1 MNRQE
6 LIERLIE
13 EEQKYGLPALLDYSF
28 GSDIKVKLRF
38 SLRDC
43 ETGIDELC
51 LSVRS
56 QNALKRADIM
66 TLGVL
71 IDALNEGKVKGL
83 RNLGRKSVNEIKTC
97 LLAGA
102 YQLLNNREKML
113 FWEEFST
120 LNPRG

>member
-6 LIERLIE
+6 LVERLIE
-13 EEQKYGLPALLDYSF
+13 EEQKYGLPALLDYIF

-83 RNLGRKSVNEIKTC
+83 RNLGRKSFREIQTQILVYGYEK
-97 LLAGA
+97 
-102 YQLLNNREKML
+102 LNQREKQQFFDDL
-113 FWEEFST
+113 IEE
-120 LNPRG
+120 NRK

>member
-13 EEQKYGLPALLDYSF
+13 EEQKYGLPTLLDYIF

-83 RNLGRKSVNEIKTC
+83 RNLGRKSFREIQTRILVYGYEK
-97 LLAGA
+97 
-102 YQLLNNREKML
+102 LNQREKQQFFDDL
-113 FWEEFST
+113 IEE
-120 LNPRG
+120 NRQ

>member
-13 EEQKYGLPALLDYSF
+13 EEQKYGLPALLDYIF

-83 RNLGRKSVNEIKTC
+83 RDLGRKSFREIQTRILVYGYEK
-97 LLAGA
+97 
-102 YQLLNNREKML
+102 LNQKEKQQFFDDLIGENRQ
-113 FWEEFST
+113 
-120 LNPRG
+120 

>member
-6 LIERLIE
+6 LVERLIE
-13 EEQKYGLPALLDYSF
+13 EEQKYGLPALLDYIF

-83 RNLGRKSVNEIKTC
+83 RNLGRKSFREIQTQILVYGYEK
-97 LLAGA
+97 
-102 YQLLNNREKML
+102 LNQREKQQFFDDL
-113 FWEEFST
+113 IEE
-120 LNPRG
+120 NRQ

>member
-13 EEQKYGLPALLDYSF
+13 EEQKYGLPALLDYIF

-71 IDALNEGKVKGL
+71 IDALNESKVKGL
-83 RNLGRKSVNEIKTC
+83 RNLGRKSFREIQTRI
-97 LLAGA
+97 LVYG
-102 YQLLNNREKML
+102 YERLNQKEKQQFFDDLIEENRQ
-113 FWEEFST
+113 
-120 LNPRG
+120 

>member
-13 EEQKYGLPALLDYSF
+13 EEQKYGLPALLDYIF

-83 RNLGRKSVNEIKTC
+83 RNLGRKSFREIQTRILVYGYEK
-97 LLAGA
+97 
-102 YQLLNNREKML
+102 LNQKEKQQFFDDLIEENRQ
-113 FWEEFST
+113 
-120 LNPRG
+120 

>member
-13 EEQKYGLPALLDYSF
+13 EEQKYGLPTLLDYIF

-83 RNLGRKSVNEIKTC
+83 RNLGRKSFREIQTRILVYGYEK
-97 LLAGA
+97 
-102 YQLLNNREKML
+102 LNQKEKQQFFDDLIEENRQ
-113 FWEEFST
+113 
-120 LNPRG
+120 

>member
-13 EEQKYGLPALLDYSF
+13 EEQKYGLPTLLDYIF

-83 RNLGRKSVNEIKTC
+83 RNLGRKSFREIQTIILVYGYEK
-97 LLAGA
+97 
-102 YQLLNNREKML
+102 LNQREKQQFFDDL
-113 FWEEFST
+113 IEE
-120 LNPRG
+120 NRQ

>member
-13 EEQKYGLPALLDYSF
+13 EEQKYGLPALLDYVF
-28 GSDIKVKLRF
+28 GSDIKVRLRF

-83 RNLGRKSVNEIKTC
+83 RNLGRKSFREIQTRI
-97 LLAGA
+97 LVYG
-102 YQLLNNREKML
+102 YERLNQREKQEFVEDL
-113 FWEEFST
+113 IEE
-120 LNPRG
+120 NRQ

>member
-13 EEQKYGLPALLDYSF
+13 EEQKYGLPALLDYIF

-71 IDALNEGKVKGL
+71 IDALNEGKVKVL
-83 RNLGRKSVNEIKTC
+83 RNLGRKSFREIQTRILVYGYEK
-97 LLAGA
+97 
-102 YQLLNNREKML
+102 LNQKEKQQFFDDLIEENRQ
-113 FWEEFST
+113 
-120 LNPRG
+120 

>member
-13 EEQKYGLPALLDYSF
+13 EEQKYGLPALLDYIF

-83 RNLGRKSVNEIKTC
+83 RNLGRKSFREIQTRILVYGYEK
-97 LLAGA
+97 
-102 YQLLNNREKML
+102 LNQKEKQQFFDDLIGENRQ
-113 FWEEFST
+113 
-120 LNPRG
+120 

>member
-13 EEQKYGLPALLDYSF
+13 EEQKYGLPALLDYVF
-28 GSDIKVKLRF
+28 GSDTKVRLRF

-43 ETGIDELC
+43 ETSIDELC
-51 LSVRS
+51 LSVRC

-71 IDALNEGKVKGL
+71 IDALNEERVKGI
-83 RNLGRKSVNEIKTC
+83 RNLGRKSFREIQTKI
-97 LLAGA
+97 LVYG
-102 YQLLNNREKML
+102 YERLNQREKQQFFDDL
-113 FWEEFST
+113 IEE
-120 LNPRG
+120 NRQ

>member
-13 EEQKYGLPALLDYSF
+13 EEQKYGLPALLDYIF

-83 RNLGRKSVNEIKTC
+83 RNLGRKSFREIQTRILVYGYEK
-97 LLAGA
+97 
-102 YQLLNNREKML
+102 LNQKEKQEFFDDLIEENRQ
-113 FWEEFST
+113 
-120 LNPRG
+120 

>member
-13 EEQKYGLPALLDYSF
+13 EEQKYGLPALLDYVF
-28 GSDIKVKLRF
+28 GSDIKVRLRF

-83 RNLGRKSVNEIKTC
+83 RNLGRKSFREIQTRI
-97 LLAGA
+97 LVYG
-102 YQLLNNREKML
+102 YERLNQREKQEFFEDL
-113 FWEEFST
+113 IEE
-120 LNPRG
+120 NRQ